1 MKMSIRSFTQVSA
14 VGFAVAAILSNIPT
28 IAAPAESPQER
39 QAKLIEVLKSDA
51 PPQEKAITCK
61 RLAVFGGKEAVPALA
76 PLLVDTHLSSWA
88 RIALEAIP
96 DPSAGDALREAMDKV
111 AGLQLVGIINSLG
124 VRRDVKSVEPL
135 TQKLAGTD
143 PEVVTAAAVALGKI
157 GGDQAAAALTKA
169 LATAPTALRSGV
181 AQGGV
186 LCAERYLA
194 DGKPGEAVKIYDLVR
209 QSSLPKQRI
218 LEATRGAIV
227 ARGTA
232 GLPLLIE
239 QLKSSDP
246 AYYGI
251 ALRTARELP
260 GKEVTAALTAEFARA
275 NPDLQSYLLLAL
287 ADRGDATALPTIREA
302 AISGPKKVRL
312 AAIGSLERLDNNGS
326 SAPVLIDIAV
336 GDDADLAKTAKSALG
351 RLPGKQVD
359 AGVMARLP
367 QSSGKTKQT
376 LIDMAGQRR
385 IAEAM
390 PVLLASLN
398 DSDAGIRGAAVN
410 SVGLLGDEKQ
420 AAILVGSLQKTEAAA
435 DRANLESALMAIAG
449 RSGDKCLVFLLPLAQ
464 NADAGLRKVA
474 IHSLSS
480 VGGSS
485 ALGAV
490 KASLDDKD
498 TSVQDEAVR
507 ALSAWPANWPDDTA
521 VAEPLL
527 TLATSGKKTSHQV
540 LGVRGYLEY
549 VQRDK
554 KLSDDDK
561 VAKVKS
567 VLPLIK
573 RPEEKRLAISALG
586 AVPTATALEM
596 LVTFTADDSV
606 VEEACSAIV
615 VSAGKD
621 DLKGATKELR
631 QSSLQT
637 VVQKSDVARTKQKA
651 QEVLKRIK

>member
-1 MKMSIRSFTQVSA
+1 MKISIRSFTQVS
-14 VGFAVAAILSNIPT
+14 VVCLAVAAILSNLPAS
-28 IAAPAESPQER
+28 AAPAESAQER

-61 RLAVFGGKEAVPALA
+61 KLAVYGGKEAVPALA
-76 PLLVDTHLSSWA
+76 PLLLDTHLSSWA

-96 DPSAGDALREAMDKV
+96 DPSAGAALREAMNTT
-111 AGLQLVGIINSLG
+111 AGNQLIGIINSIG
-124 VRRDVKSVEPL
+124 IRRDAQAVGPL
-135 TQKLAGTD
+135 TRKLSD
-143 PEVVTAAAVALGKI
+143 NDVEIVTAAAIALGKI
-157 GGDQAAAALTKA
+157 GGDQAAGALTKA
-169 LATAPTALRSGV
+169 LSSAPAPTRSGV
-181 AQGGV
+181 AQGCI
-186 LCAERYLA
+186 LCAERYLT
-194 DGKPGEAVKIYDLVR
+194 DGKAGEAVKLYDLIR
-209 QSSLPKQRI
+209 QASLPKQRI

-239 QLKSSDP
+239 QLRSTDP
-246 AYYGI
+246 AFYGI
-251 ALRTARELP
+251 GLRTARELT

-275 NPDLQSYLLLAL
+275 NPDLQSFLLLAL

-302 AISGPKKVRL
+302 AKSGPKKVRL
-312 AAIGSLERLDNNGS
+312 AAIGALERLDNNGS
-326 SAPVLIDIAV
+326 SAPILIDIAT

-359 AGVMARLP
+359 AGVMALLP
-367 QSSGKTKQT
+367 QSTGKTRQT

-385 IAEAM
+385 IAEAL
-390 PVLLASLN
+390 PILLASVQ
-398 DSDAGIRGAAVN
+398 DSDAGIRGASVN
-410 SVGLLGDEKQ
+410 AVGLLGDEKQ
-420 AAILVGSLQKTEAAA
+420 AAALVSMLQKTENAK
-435 DRANLESALMAIAG
+435 DRANLEAALMAIAG
-449 RSGDKCLVFLLPLAQ
+449 RTGEKCLPSLLPLAQ
-464 NADAGLRKVA
+464 NTDAGLRKVA
-474 IHSLSS
+474 IHSLAS
-480 VGGSS
+480 VGGSA

-490 KASLDDKD
+490 KSSLDDKD
-498 TSVQDEAVR
+498 ATVQDEAVR
-507 ALSAWPANWPDDTA
+507 TLSGWPANWPDDA
-521 VAEPLL
+521 GVAEPLL

-567 VLPLIK
+567 LLPLIK

-586 AVPTATALEM
+586 SVPTAAALEM
-596 LVTFTADDSV
+596 LVTFTTDGAV

-637 VVQKSDVARTKQKA
+637 VVAKSEVDRTKKKA
-651 QEVLKRIK
+651 QEVLKRIR